1 MKSFPCLPL
10 ALLVLALSG
19 CGAPN
24 PAPTVTPSSP
34 SPTAVSASPTP
45 NLSTRPRGLTL
56 WVPPK
61 LAPDTETPSG
71 AMFAERLQAFRDSH
85 PGLSLDVRVKD
96 RSGPAGLLET
106 LSAARVAAPDAVP
119 DLIAL
124 DPITLN
130 TAIVKSL
137 IVPMGDIAPA
147 PSPPEWLPFAIQ
159 VSDEDQSYFG
169 LPFAS
174 DALAFAYRTDRFET
188 PPLSLQSLLDAAH
201 LFMLPLGDPQ
211 ASVTL
216 ALYQAMQG
224 PLIGDDGQPSL
235 DPTTLARV
243 LAFYASADRTGYLP
257 PSAPQVT
264 TLDDSWQALRDRR
277 VDAAVVPLQTYL
289 LADNRDNL
297 SVIPLPTQGGEGIAY
312 AYPWSWSVAATDPDQ
327 QERVKELL
335 AFLSQPAFLGPW
347 TEALGMMPPTTSAL
361 DAWTSEADRTAVN
374 RLASVSILAPGA
386 EQTATFGPPLLSA
399 VQTVLV
405 GGGTPDSAALK
416 AAGAVQNP

>member
-1 MKSFPCLPL
+1 MKFLRGLPL
-10 ALLVLALSG
+10 VLLVLTLSG
-19 CGAPN
+19 CGSAN
-24 PAPTVTPSSP
+24 PAPTASPSNPAPTAINATATPSP
-34 SPTAVSASPTP
+34 SSQPK
-45 NLSTRPRGLTL
+45 GLTIWL
-56 WVPPK
+56 PPK
-61 LAPDTETPSG
+61 LAPDTESPSG
-71 AMFAERLQAFRDSH
+71 AILAERLQAFGDSH

-119 DLIAL
+119 DLVAL
-124 DPITLN
+124 DTITLN

-137 IVPMGDIAPA
+137 VMPMGDIAPA
-147 PSPPEWLPFAIQ
+147 PSPPDWLPFAIQ
-159 VSDEDQSYFG
+159 VSDEDQSYYG

-188 PPLSLQSLLDAAH
+188 PPLSLQSLLDASH

-224 PLIGDDGQPSL
+224 PLVGDDGQPSL

-264 TLDDSWQALRDRR
+264 TSADSWQALRDRR
-277 VDAAVVPLQTYL
+277 VDAAVVSLQTYL

-297 SVIPLPTQGGEGIAY
+297 AVIPLPTQGGQGIAY
-312 AYPWSWSVAATDPDQ
+312 AYPWSWVVATTDSDQ
-327 QERVKELL
+327 QQLVKELL
-335 AFLSQPAFLGPW
+335 AFLSQPSFLGAW

-361 DAWTSEADRTAVN
+361 NAWTSEADRTAVDQ
-374 RLASVSILAPGA
+374 LASVAVVAPGA
-386 EQTATFGPPLLSA
+386 EQAATFGPPLLSA